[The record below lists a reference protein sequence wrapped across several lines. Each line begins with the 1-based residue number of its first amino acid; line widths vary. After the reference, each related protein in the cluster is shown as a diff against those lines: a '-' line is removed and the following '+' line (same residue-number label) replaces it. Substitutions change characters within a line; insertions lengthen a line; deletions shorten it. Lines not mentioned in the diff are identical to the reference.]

1 MGKVKCNYLFQL
13 KAAAYL
19 EHHPELDC
27 LHWESLR
34 CGGEARLF
42 YSALMA
48 AGDDLQNTSD
58 KKSGVRHS
66 DVRPSR
72 DEDYELFG

>member
-13 KAAAYL
+13 RAAAYL

-27 LHWESLR
+27 LLGR
-34 CGGEARLF
+34 VCGGCGGEARLF
-42 YSALMA
+42 YSASALV

-58 KKSGVRHS
+58 EKIGVRHG
-66 DVRPSR
+66 DAM
-72 DEDYELFG
+72 